1 LVALLGDG
9 GPGVKFDQRNFGRFK
24 PGIGLHSI
32 LREPHGVRKD
42 CAMGDGVACIPTDKA
57 RVGMSQLE
65 QSGLAEETEPHSAFV
80 PVAAK
85 VDGFIAVIESRTF
98 LRECIRRSA
107 RLALPLPIITYSTV
121 FELEQQHFPAL
132 PEIVMVSLTE
142 AGGEAVVNTLTK
154 LSELFPGIPVI
165 VLADKTDPELA
176 LTAIRHGARGYI
188 PFTLRFDIAVE
199 AVRLVLA
206 GGTYVPL
213 DCVLATG
220 ESGIAA
226 GQPSPSVGAVTGREL
241 AVVRA
246 IQQGKSNKV
255 MAYDLNMCESTVK
268 AHLRNIM
275 KKLKAKNRTE
285 VAIKAQTVLSPTPLV
300 STRFEFSA
308 PNSLGLL
315 NSSDKNDNPAIGG
328 LTEPVLS

>member
-1 LVALLGDG
+1 
-9 GPGVKFDQRNFGRFK
+9 
-24 PGIGLHSI
+24 
-32 LREPHGVRKD
+32 
-42 CAMGDGVACIPTDKA
+42 M
-57 RVGMSQLE
+57 GMSQLE
-65 QSGLAEETEPHSAFV
+65 QSGLAEETERHSAFV
-80 PVAAK
+80 AAAAK

-107 RLALPLPIITYSTV
+107 RLALPLPIFTYSTV
-121 FELEQQHFPAL
+121 FELEQQHSPAS
-132 PEIVMVSLTE
+132 PEIVIVSLTE
-142 AGGEAVVNTLTK
+142 AGSEAVVNILTK

-165 VLADKTDPELA
+165 VLADKTDLELA

-220 ESGIAA
+220 GSGIAA
-226 GQPSPSVGAVTGREL
+226 GKPSPSAEAVTSREL

-255 MAYDLNMCESTVK
+255 IAYHLNMCESTVK
-268 AHLRNIM
+268 VHILNIM
-275 KKLKAKNRTE
+275 KKLKATNRTE
-285 VAIKAQTVLSPTPLV
+285 VAIKARTVLGLTPSVGAHL
-300 STRFEFSA
+300 EFSA
-308 PNSLGLL
+308 PNNLGLL
-315 NSSDKNDNPAIGG
+315 KSPDKNDNPAIGVP
-328 LTEPVLS
+328 TEPVHQPVEPAGRPGACGRACDPGSAA

>member
-1 LVALLGDG
+1 LAGSSRALIYTQFSASRIAFEGIARWVMVYLG
-9 GPGVKFDQRNFGRFK
+9 
-24 PGIGLHSI
+24 
-32 LREPHGVRKD
+32 
-42 CAMGDGVACIPTDKA
+42 IPTDKA

-65 QSGLAEETEPHSAFV
+65 QGGLAEDTDRHSAFV
-80 PVAAK
+80 AAAAK

-107 RLALPLPIITYSTV
+107 RLALPLPIFTYSTV
-121 FELEQQHFPAL
+121 FELEQQHSPAS
-132 PEIVMVSLTE
+132 PEIVIVSLTE
-142 AGGEAVVNTLTK
+142 AGSEAVVNILTK

-220 ESGIAA
+220 GSGIAA

-255 MAYDLNMCESTVK
+255 IAYDLNMCESTVK
-268 AHLRNIM
+268 VHVRNIM

-285 VAIKAQTVLSPTPLV
+285 VAIKAQTVLSPAPLV
-300 STRFEFSA
+300 STRTS
-308 PNSLGLL
+308 
-315 NSSDKNDNPAIGG
+315 
-328 LTEPVLS
+328 PVLNL

>member
-1 LVALLGDG
+1 
-9 GPGVKFDQRNFGRFK
+9 
-24 PGIGLHSI
+24 
-32 LREPHGVRKD
+32 
-42 CAMGDGVACIPTDKA
+42 MGDGVAWIPTDKA
-57 RVGMSQLE
+57 RVGTSQLE
-65 QSGLAEETEPHSAFV
+65 QSGLAEETERHSAFV
-80 PVAAK
+80 AAAAK

-98 LRECIRRSA
+98 LQECIRRSA

-121 FELEQQHFPAL
+121 FELEQQHSPAS
-132 PEIVMVSLTE
+132 PEIVIVSLTE
-142 AGGEAVVNTLTK
+142 AGGEAVINTLTK

-165 VLADKTDPELA
+165 VLAEKTDPELA

-188 PFTLRFDIAVE
+188 PFTMRFDIAVE
-199 AVRLVLA
+199 AVRFVLA
-206 GGTYVPL
+206 GGTYVPM
-213 DCVLATG
+213 DCVFATG
-220 ESGIAA
+220 GAGIAA
-226 GQPSPSVGAVTGREL
+226 GKPSPSAEAVTSREL

-268 AHLRNIM
+268 VHVRNIM

-315 NSSDKNDNPAIGG
+315 KSPDKNDNLAIRM
-328 LTEPVLS
+328 LSIA

>member
-1 LVALLGDG
+1 
-9 GPGVKFDQRNFGRFK
+9 
-24 PGIGLHSI
+24 
-32 LREPHGVRKD
+32 
-42 CAMGDGVACIPTDKA
+42 M
-57 RVGMSQLE
+57 GMSLLE
-65 QSGLAEETEPHSAFV
+65 QSGLAEETERHSAFV
-80 PVAAK
+80 AAAAK

-107 RLALPLPIITYSTV
+107 RLALPLPIFTYSTV
-121 FELEQQHFPAL
+121 FELEQKHSPAS
-132 PEIVMVSLTE
+132 PEIVIVSLTE
-142 AGGEAVVNTLTK
+142 AGSEAVVNTLTK

-165 VLADKTDPELA
+165 VLADKTDLELA

-220 ESGIAA
+220 GSGIAA
-226 GQPSPSVGAVTGREL
+226 GKPSPSAEAVTSREL

-255 MAYDLNMCESTVK
+255 IAYHLNMCESTVK
-268 AHLRNIM
+268 VHIRNIM
-275 KKLKAKNRTE
+275 KKLKATNRTE
-285 VAIKAQTVLSPTPLV
+285 VAIKARTVLGLTPSVGAHL
-300 STRFEFSA
+300 EFSA
-308 PNSLGLL
+308 PNNLGLL
-315 NSSDKNDNPAIGG
+315 KSPDKNDNPAIGVP
-328 LTEPVLS
+328 TEPVHQPVEPAGRPGACGRACDPGSAA

>member
-1 LVALLGDG
+1 M
-9 GPGVKFDQRNFGRFK
+9 P
-24 PGIGLHSI
+24 
-32 LREPHGVRKD
+32 
-42 CAMGDGVACIPTDKA
+42 
-57 RVGMSQLE
+57 QLE

-80 PVAAK
+80 AAAAK

-121 FELEQQHFPAL
+121 FELEQQHSPAS
-132 PEIVMVSLTE
+132 PEIVIVSLTE
-142 AGGEAVVNTLTK
+142 AGSEAVIHTLTK

-199 AVRLVLA
+199 AMRLVLA

-213 DCVLATG
+213 DCVLGTG
-220 ESGIAA
+220 GSGIAA
-226 GQPSPSVGAVTGREL
+226 AQPSPSVGAVTAREL

-268 AHLRNIM
+268 VHVRNIM
-275 KKLKAKNRTE
+275 KKLEAHPR
-285 VAIKAQTVLSPTPLV
+285 A
-300 STRFEFSA
+300 SA
-308 PNSLGLL
+308 AARSSARRELG
-315 NSSDKNDNPAIGG
+315 
-328 LTEPVLS
+328 

>member
-1 LVALLGDG
+1 
-9 GPGVKFDQRNFGRFK
+9 
-24 PGIGLHSI
+24 
-32 LREPHGVRKD
+32 
-42 CAMGDGVACIPTDKA
+42 M
-57 RVGMSQLE
+57 GMSLLE
-65 QSGLAEETEPHSAFV
+65 QSGSAEETERHSAFV
-80 PVAAK
+80 AGAAK

-107 RLALPLPIITYSTV
+107 RLALPLPIFTYSTV
-121 FELEQQHFPAL
+121 FELEQQYSPAS
-132 PEIVMVSLTE
+132 PEIVIVSLTE
-142 AGGEAVVNTLTK
+142 AGSEAVVNILTK

-165 VLADKTDPELA
+165 VLADKTDLELA

-220 ESGIAA
+220 GSGIAA
-226 GQPSPSVGAVTGREL
+226 RKPSPSAEAVTSREL

-255 MAYDLNMCESTVK
+255 IAYHLNMCESTVK
-268 AHLRNIM
+268 VHIRNIM
-275 KKLKAKNRTE
+275 KKLKATNRTE
-285 VAIKAQTVLSPTPLV
+285 VAIKARTVLGLTPSVGAHL
-300 STRFEFSA
+300 EFSA
-308 PNSLGLL
+308 PNNLGLL
-315 NSSDKNDNPAIGG
+315 KSPDKNDNPAIGVP
-328 LTEPVLS
+328 TEPVHQPVEPAGRPGACGRACDPGSTA

>member
-1 LVALLGDG
+1 
-9 GPGVKFDQRNFGRFK
+9 
-24 PGIGLHSI
+24 
-32 LREPHGVRKD
+32 
-42 CAMGDGVACIPTDKA
+42 M
-57 RVGMSQLE
+57 GMSLLE
-65 QSGLAEETEPHSAFV
+65 QSGLAEETERHSAFV
-80 PVAAK
+80 AAAAK

-107 RLALPLPIITYSTV
+107 RLALPLPIFTYSTV
-121 FELEQQHFPAL
+121 FELEQKHSPAS
-132 PEIVMVSLTE
+132 PEIVIVSLTE
-142 AGGEAVVNTLTK
+142 AGSEAVVNTLTK

-165 VLADKTDPELA
+165 VLADKTDLELA

-220 ESGIAA
+220 GSGIAA
-226 GQPSPSVGAVTGREL
+226 GKPSPSAETVTSREL

-255 MAYDLNMCESTVK
+255 IAYHLNMCESTVK
-268 AHLRNIM
+268 VHIRNIM
-275 KKLKAKNRTE
+275 KKLKATNRTE
-285 VAIKAQTVLSPTPLV
+285 VAIKARTVLGLTPSVGAHL
-300 STRFEFSA
+300 EFSA
-308 PNSLGLL
+308 PNNLGLL
-315 NSSDKNDNPAIGG
+315 KSPDKNDNPAIGVP
-328 LTEPVLS
+328 TEPVHQPVEPAGRPGACGRACDPGSAA

>member
-1 LVALLGDG
+1 
-9 GPGVKFDQRNFGRFK
+9 
-24 PGIGLHSI
+24 
-32 LREPHGVRKD
+32 
-42 CAMGDGVACIPTDKA
+42 M
-57 RVGMSQLE
+57 GMSLLE
-65 QSGLAEETEPHSAFV
+65 QSGLAEETERHSAFV
-80 PVAAK
+80 AAAAK

-121 FELEQQHFPAL
+121 FELEQQHSPAS
-132 PEIVMVSLTE
+132 PEIVIVSLTE
-142 AGGEAVVNTLTK
+142 AGSEAVVNTLTK

-165 VLADKTDPELA
+165 VLADKTDLELA

-220 ESGIAA
+220 GSGIAA
-226 GQPSPSVGAVTGREL
+226 GKPSPSAEAVTSREL

-255 MAYDLNMCESTVK
+255 IAYHLNMCESTVK
-268 AHLRNIM
+268 VHIRNIM
-275 KKLKAKNRTE
+275 KKLKATNRTE
-285 VAIKAQTVLSPTPLV
+285 VAIKARTVLGLTPSVGAHLEV
-300 STRFEFSA
+300 SA
-308 PNSLGLL
+308 PNNLGLL
-315 NSSDKNDNPAIGG
+315 KSPDKNDNPTIGVP
-328 LTEPVLS
+328 TEPVHQPVEPAGRPVACGRACDPGSAA

>member
-1 LVALLGDG
+1 
-9 GPGVKFDQRNFGRFK
+9 
-24 PGIGLHSI
+24 
-32 LREPHGVRKD
+32 
-42 CAMGDGVACIPTDKA
+42 
-57 RVGMSQLE
+57 MSLLE
-65 QSGLAEETEPHSAFV
+65 QSGLAEETEPNSAFV
-80 PVAAK
+80 PAAAK

-107 RLALPLPIITYSTV
+107 RLALPLPIFTYSTV
-121 FELEQQHFPAL
+121 FELEQQHSPAS
-132 PEIVMVSLTE
+132 PEIVIVSLTE
-142 AGGEAVVNTLTK
+142 AGSEAVVNILTK

-199 AVRLVLA
+199 AVRFVLA
-206 GGTYVPL
+206 GGTYVPM

-220 ESGIAA
+220 GSGIAA
-226 GQPSPSVGAVTGREL
+226 AQPSPSAEAVTSREL

-255 MAYDLNMCESTVK
+255 IAYHLNMCESTVK
-268 AHLRNIM
+268 VHVRNIM
-275 KKLKAKNRTE
+275 KKFKAKNRTD
-285 VAIKAQTVLSPTPLV
+285 VAIKARTVLSLTPSLGAHL
-300 STRFEFSA
+300 EFSA

-315 NSSDKNDNPAIGG
+315 NSSDKNDNPSTGV
-328 LTEPVLS
+328 LTEPVHQPVEPAGRPGACGRACDPGSAA

>member
-1 LVALLGDG
+1 
-9 GPGVKFDQRNFGRFK
+9 
-24 PGIGLHSI
+24 
-32 LREPHGVRKD
+32 
-42 CAMGDGVACIPTDKA
+42 M
-57 RVGMSQLE
+57 GMSLLE
-65 QSGLAEETEPHSAFV
+65 QSGLAEETERHSAFV
-80 PVAAK
+80 AAAAK

-121 FELEQQHFPAL
+121 FELEQQHSPAS
-132 PEIVMVSLTE
+132 PEIVIVSLTE
-142 AGGEAVVNTLTK
+142 AGSEAVVNTLTK

-165 VLADKTDPELA
+165 VLADKTDLELA

-220 ESGIAA
+220 GSGIAA
-226 GQPSPSVGAVTGREL
+226 RKPSPSAEAVTSREL

-268 AHLRNIM
+268 VHVRNIM

-315 NSSDKNDNPAIGG
+315 KSPDKNDNLAIRM
-328 LTEPVLS
+328 LSIA

>member
-1 LVALLGDG
+1 
-9 GPGVKFDQRNFGRFK
+9 
-24 PGIGLHSI
+24 
-32 LREPHGVRKD
+32 
-42 CAMGDGVACIPTDKA
+42 M
-57 RVGMSQLE
+57 GMSQLE
-65 QSGLAEETEPHSAFV
+65 QSGLAEETERHSAFV
-80 PVAAK
+80 AAAAK

-107 RLALPLPIITYSTV
+107 RLALPLPIFTYSTV
-121 FELEQQHFPAL
+121 FELEQQYSPAS
-132 PEIVMVSLTE
+132 PEIVIVSLTE
-142 AGGEAVVNTLTK
+142 AGSEAVVNILTK

-165 VLADKTDPELA
+165 VLADKTDLELA

-220 ESGIAA
+220 GSGIAA
-226 GQPSPSVGAVTGREL
+226 RKPSPSAEAVTSREL

-255 MAYDLNMCESTVK
+255 IAYHLNMCESTVK
-268 AHLRNIM
+268 VHIRNIM
-275 KKLKAKNRTE
+275 KKLKATNRTE
-285 VAIKAQTVLSPTPLV
+285 VAIKARTVLGLTPSVGAHL
-300 STRFEFSA
+300 EFSA
-308 PNSLGLL
+308 PNNLGLL
-315 NSSDKNDNPAIGG
+315 KSPDKNDNPAIGVP
-328 LTEPVLS
+328 TEPVHQPVEPAGRPGACGRACDPGSAA

>member
-1 LVALLGDG
+1 
-9 GPGVKFDQRNFGRFK
+9 
-24 PGIGLHSI
+24 
-32 LREPHGVRKD
+32 
-42 CAMGDGVACIPTDKA
+42 M
-57 RVGMSQLE
+57 GMSQLE
-65 QSGLAEETEPHSAFV
+65 QSGLAEETERHSAFV
-80 PVAAK
+80 AAAAK

-107 RLALPLPIITYSTV
+107 RLALPLPIFTYSTV
-121 FELEQQHFPAL
+121 FELEQQHSPAS
-132 PEIVMVSLTE
+132 PEIVIVSLTE
-142 AGGEAVVNTLTK
+142 AGSEAVVNILTK

-165 VLADKTDPELA
+165 VLADKTDLELA

-220 ESGIAA
+220 GSGIAA
-226 GQPSPSVGAVTGREL
+226 GKPSPSAEAVTSREL

-255 MAYDLNMCESTVK
+255 IAYHLNMCESTVK
-268 AHLRNIM
+268 VHIRNIM
-275 KKLKAKNRTE
+275 KKLKATNRTE
-285 VAIKAQTVLSPTPLV
+285 VAIKARTVLGLTPSVGAHLEV
-300 STRFEFSA
+300 SA
-308 PNSLGLL
+308 PNNLGLL
-315 NSSDKNDNPAIGG
+315 KSPDKNDNPTIGVP
-328 LTEPVLS
+328 TEPVHQPVEPAGRPGACGRACDPGSTA